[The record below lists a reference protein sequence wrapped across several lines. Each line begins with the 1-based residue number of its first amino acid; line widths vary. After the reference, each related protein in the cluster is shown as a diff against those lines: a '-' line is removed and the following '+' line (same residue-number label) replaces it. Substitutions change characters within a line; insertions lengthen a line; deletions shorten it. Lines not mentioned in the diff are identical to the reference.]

1 MAPTLRDGDLL
12 LVRFGGQP
20 ADGQLALVRLPAG
33 RPLSV
38 KRAVRRTPE
47 GWWVERDNP
56 ADGVDSWLV
65 GAVPDGD
72 VIAVVVARLWPRP
85 AHRLRREIS

>member
-1 MAPTLRDGDLL
+1 MAPTLWDGDLL

-20 ADGQLALVRLPAG
+20 ADGQLALVRLPGG

-38 KRAVRRTPE
+38 KRVVRRTPD

-56 ADGVDSWLV
+56 AVGVDSWLV

-85 AHRLRREIS
+85 ARRLRREIS